1 MKEPTSEDNAVSEPA
16 ISPDTVNDL
25 KAMVEEQ
32 KPANKA
38 ETTEIPKP
46 TMSEIVSKPESRR
59 YMPDEEFTFLVHAPL
74 DIQDRTTTL
83 GLSEFT
89 LAERPLNTTLIDQDH
104 TWTFEGMSGLIIE
117 PPESDEEVLGAW
129 SYDSGLNDMVR
140 EENQPD
146 AAKVLEETRADNY
159 NQVNIRTGRVTGV
172 YIRVREDGSE
182 IGDTQRSKQLREFA
196 AIHNLPVAEIV
207 VVPQNFAETAAEIH
221 KPTEDLTSVEF
232 SIGGNKYRVDAL
244 RADPDRPLAGDTVF
258 EGHYVRARSI
268 DQYGEASGDVVDS
281 ESLQSVVDGLKPLLE
296 TDLDQNTRTTVEA
309 MIKRYQQEL
318 DKLTKL

>member
-1 MKEPTSEDNAVSEPA
+1 MKEPTPDDNAKTKPA

-32 KPANKA
+32 KPTNKA
-38 ETTEIPKP
+38 EITEMSKP

-59 YMPDEEFTFLVHAPL
+59 YMPDEEFRFLVHAPL
-74 DIQDRTTTL
+74 DIHARTEAL
-83 GLSEFT
+83 GLEEFSLT
-89 LAERPLNTTLIDQDH
+89 ERPLNTTLIDQDH

-146 AAKVLEETRADNY
+146 ALRVLEETRPDNY

-182 IGDTQRSKQLREFA
+182 IGDAQRSKQLREFA

-207 VVPQNFAETAAEIH
+207 VKPQIFAETAAEVH

-232 SIGGNKYRVDAL
+232 SIGGKKYRVDAL
-244 RADPDRPLAGDTVF
+244 VADPDRPLAGDTAF
-258 EGHYVRARSI
+258 EGHYIRARSI

-296 TDLDQNTRTTVEA
+296 TDLDQNTRTTVEV
-309 MIKRYQQEL
+309 MIKRYQQQL
-318 DKLTKL
+318 DKLAKL

>member
-1 MKEPTSEDNAVSEPA
+1 MREPTPDDNAKTKPA

-32 KPANKA
+32 KSKNEGEKK
-38 ETTEIPKP
+38 EIPKP
-46 TMSEIVSKPESRR
+46 TISEIVSKPESRR
-59 YMPDEEFTFLVHAPL
+59 YMPDEEFKFLVHAPL
-74 DIQDRTTTL
+74 DIQDRTTAL
-83 GLSEFT
+83 GTEEFT
-89 LAERPLNTTLIDQDH
+89 LTERPLNTTLIDQEH

-117 PPESDEEVLGAW
+117 PPESDDEVLGAW

-146 AAKVLEETRADNY
+146 GLKVLEETRSDNY
-159 NQVNIRTGRVTGV
+159 NQVNVSAGRVVGV

-196 AIHNLPVAEIV
+196 AVHNLPVAEIV
-207 VVPQNFAETAAEIH
+207 VEPQIFEDEATQIH

-232 SIGGNKYRVDAL
+232 VVDGKKYRIDAL
-244 RADPDRPLAGDTVF
+244 VADPDRPLAGDTVF
-258 EGHYVRARSI
+258 EGHYIRARSI
-268 DQYGEASGDVVDS
+268 DQYGEASGDIRDS
-281 ESLQSVVDGLKPLLE
+281 DSLQSIVDQLHPLLE

-318 DKLTKL
+318 DKLTNS

>member
-1 MKEPTSEDNAVSEPA
+1 MREPTPDDNAKTKPA

-32 KPANKA
+32 KSKNEGEKK
-38 ETTEIPKP
+38 EIPKP
-46 TMSEIVSKPESRR
+46 TISEIVSKPESRR
-59 YMPDEEFTFLVHAPL
+59 YMPDEEFKFLVHAPL
-74 DIQDRTTTL
+74 DIQDRTTAL
-83 GLSEFT
+83 GTEEFT
-89 LAERPLNTTLIDQDH
+89 LTERPLNTTLIDQEH

-117 PPESDEEVLGAW
+117 PPESDDEVLGAW

-146 AAKVLEETRADNY
+146 GLKVLEETRSDNY
-159 NQVNIRTGRVTGV
+159 NQVNVSAGRVVGV

-196 AIHNLPVAEIV
+196 AVHNLPVAEIV
-207 VVPQNFAETAAEIH
+207 VEPQIFEDEATQIH

-232 SIGGNKYRVDAL
+232 VVDGKKYRIDAL
-244 RADPDRPLAGDTVF
+244 VADPDRPLAGDTVF
-258 EGHYVRARSI
+258 EGHYIRARSI
-268 DQYGEASGDVVDS
+268 DQYGEASGDIRDS
-281 ESLQSVVDGLKPLLE
+281 NSLQSIVDQLHPLLE

-318 DKLTKL
+318 DKLTNS

>member
-1 MKEPTSEDNAVSEPA
+1 MKEPTPDDNAKTKPA

-32 KPANKA
+32 KPDNKA
-38 ETTEIPKP
+38 EITEMSKP

-59 YMPDEEFTFLVHAPL
+59 YMPDEEFIFLVHAPL
-74 DIQDRTTTL
+74 DIQDRTAAL
-83 GLSEFT
+83 GTEEFT
-89 LAERPLNTTLIDQDH
+89 LTERPLNTTLIDQDH

-117 PPESDEEVLGAW
+117 PPESDSEVLGAW

-146 AAKVLEETRADNY
+146 ALKVLEETRPDNY
-159 NQVNIRTGRVTGV
+159 NQVNIRTGRVVGV

-182 IGDTQRSKQLREFA
+182 IGDAQRSKQLREFA
-196 AIHNLPVAEIV
+196 TVHNLPIAEIV
-207 VVPQNFAETAAEIH
+207 VEPQIFEDEAVHIH
-221 KPTEDLTSVEF
+221 TPTEDLTSVEF
-232 SIGGNKYRVDAL
+232 VVDGKKYRIDAL
-244 RADPDRPLAGDTVF
+244 VADPDRPLAGDSVF

-268 DQYGEASGDVVDS
+268 DEYGEAGGDIRDS
-281 ESLQSVVDGLKPLLE
+281 ESLQSIVSQLQPLLE
-296 TDLDQNTRTTVEA
+296 TSTDQSTRSAVEA

-318 DKLTKL
+318 DKLAKS